1 MIKVFFEIGCPE
13 QCPGQRRQSMKI
25 GMIGLGMMG
34 RGIAGNLLK
43 TGHDIVV
50 HDLSQAA
57 AQPFLDAGATWADT
71 PRELAQ
77 GCDLLFTSLPKPS
90 DVMGVFDGPD
100 GFEAGLTD
108 GKAWFDFSTNSVDVI
123 RAIHARAA
131 QKGAQVLDAPISGG
145 PAGAAS
151 GKLAIWI
158 GGDEAAFAQHQPV
171 LDALADQVR
180 YIGPIGAGTI
190 TKLAHNMASTAMKA
204 VMGEVLT
211 MGVKAGLDPL
221 PLWQAMRSGAAGR
234 MRGFDNI
241 QRFMTGNV
249 DTPSF
254 ALQLNQK
261 DVNLALELGRQ
272 FDVPMRVCSMV
283 GQDMHEAMARGWGGR
298 DSQAVLVLQQE
309 RAGLKPFGIT
319 EEQVKA
325 VLCE

>member
-1 MIKVFFEIGCPE
+1 
-13 QCPGQRRQSMKI
+13 MKI

-50 HDLSQAA
+50 HDLSRDA
-57 AQPFLDAGATWADT
+57 AQPFIDQGAAWADT
-71 PRELAQ
+71 PRALAE
-77 GCDLLFTSLPKPS
+77 GCELLFTSLPRPA
-90 DVMGVFDGPD
+90 DVLAVFDGPD
-100 GFEAGLTD
+100 GFEAGLSEGTC
-108 GKAWFDFSTNSVDVI
+108 WFDFSTNSVDVI
-123 RAIHARAA
+123 RAIHARA
-131 QKGAQVLDAPISGG
+131 QGKGAQVLDAPISGG

-158 GGDEAAFAQHQPV
+158 GGDEDAFNRHKPI

-180 YIGPIGAGTI
+180 HIGPIGAGTI

-283 GQDMHEAMARGWGGR
+283 GQDMHEAMSRGWGGR

-309 RAGLKPFGIT
+309 RAGLAPFGIN
-319 EEQVKA
+319 EEQVRA
-325 VLCE
+325 VLAE